1 MVNFKPAL
9 EENCE
14 MDFDSCRIWLGCL
27 SVALCVVAWGLSK
40 SRRRVLDKPRLDLA
54 EKATTLKPTTGAALD
69 YGKITPYSGIP
80 IHDEPSWPRAWK
92 PGPWQMTM
100 GIRKL
105 DVDDWIIY
113 DSLFL
118 DEHKQKLKRLQDPEV
133 RPIIFQHQDGTYEAS
148 KEALGIIV
156 QYITTRYPDM
166 FKVDGDYLHILPLG
180 ESYRIQ
186 EPFDRHPLEI
196 AGLIVYEDVYVL
208 LKGPDDIYYLFFLKL
223 KEGGGVQRNNQFIQT
238 TPAIYHPE
246 PLDDYPVCTSIDQ
259 VHIRI
264 ELQSLMRMPE
274 TQGLLFTIHPW
285 VLPVKDL
292 ANEPR
297 NLELLWSHARSFPES
312 FSRYK
317 LRHLWGGVLEEFAQ
331 KTLGKEAPDP
341 ELEADANAFTLRQ
354 PRNISVAEANEEESD
369 GLDATWDSL
378 PASTRIRSPLTG
390 SPPSDQASQT
400 SPFDPDDSVRSTA
413 VSRSER
419 RTLSLQIHG
428 QSSRRETS
436 TSKSTTSLHFS
447 LQGKADGEVE
457 PQSCHSKSPP
467 SLLSPTVPYLIHG
480 IETALEHELFHHY
493 INFVP
498 QAFSWAT
505 IRSAPFLSILIP
517 LVLRDR
523 GLLYTLLSIA
533 ATHLLNLGRSNMSEP
548 RQRSIKSTRWQ
559 LRGKALK
566 CHAEKMAAVSVPAF
580 SDSSVQV
587 KLDAA
592 LASTLLLLQLDCLDS
607 GKDGHWRLHLFAA
620 SELARQRVKEGWSDK
635 DPDGGAPANSRNETA
650 VRFFLHLYRYYDV
663 LACVTLDERP
673 CPIDPV
679 YSSEDIGSY
688 SPLPQTYHSLLS
700 ILTQIVELRRRTL
713 PELSLGQST
722 VDRNLADVN
731 TEEFMKSLELCTLI
745 QNWTIKSDSQE
756 DLILGEVYRR
766 ACFIFLYLTT
776 YPYGVADA
784 KVQCALEEGLAHL
797 ELLASHEMALK
808 CATFPLFIFGIA
820 ALQHDQQDMISKVL
834 DLRFHQSG
842 IGNVAEVLTFLK
854 GWWIRECDENNRAF
868 WLWEDEIRARQMY
881 LFLV

>member
-1 MVNFKPAL
+1 
-9 EENCE
+9 
-14 MDFDSCRIWLGCL
+14 
-27 SVALCVVAWGLSK
+27 
-40 SRRRVLDKPRLDLA
+40 
-54 EKATTLKPTTGAALD
+54 
-69 YGKITPYSGIP
+69 
-80 IHDEPSWPRAWK
+80 
-92 PGPWQMTM
+92 M

-105 DVDDWIIY
+105 NVDDWIIY
-113 DSLFL
+113 DNLFL
-118 DEHKQKLKRLQDPEV
+118 DEHRRKFERLQDPEV
-133 RPIIFQHQDGTYEAS
+133 RPVIFQCQDGTYEAS
-148 KEALGIIV
+148 KEALAIIV

-166 FKVDGDYLHILPLG
+166 FQVDGDYLQIPSLG
-180 ESYRIQ
+180 ESYRIR

-208 LKGPDDIYYLFFLKL
+208 QKGPDDIYYLKACFLSFPPGWHLRDRIGYPLFKMHQAVPHWKEKLQKPMERFFLKL

-238 TPAIYHPE
+238 TPAIYHPA

-274 TQGLLFTIHPW
+274 TQALLFTIHPW
-285 VLPVKDL
+285 VLPVKEL
-292 ANEPR
+292 AHEPG
-297 NLELLWSHARSFPES
+297 NLEKLWSHARSFPDS

-317 LRHLWGGVLEEFAQ
+317 LRHLWGGVLDEFARQ
-331 KTLGKEAPDP
+331 TLGKEVPDP
-341 ELEADANAFTLRQ
+341 ELEAEADAFTLRQ
-354 PRNISVAEANEEESD
+354 PSRETDEDDSD
-369 GLDATWDSL
+369 VFDATWTSL
-378 PASTRIRSPLTG
+378 PTSTRTRSPVKA
-390 SPPSDQASQT
+390 SPPTDKTLQI
-400 SPFDPDDSVRSTA
+400 SPVERDDSVNSA
-413 VSRSER
+413 LVSRSENRSLALQVHGPIIGR
-419 RTLSLQIHG
+419 RASI
-428 QSSRRETS
+428 
-436 TSKSTTSLHFS
+436 SKSTTSLHLS
-447 LQGKADGEVE
+447 LLADSGRSKTDTAGEL
-457 PQSCHSKSPP
+457 PASLTKPLPPMPSPP
-467 SLLSPTVPYLIHG
+467 VPYLIQG

-533 ATHLLNLGRSNMSEP
+533 ATHLLNLGHAQMSET
-548 RQRSIKSTRWQ
+548 RQRAIKSTRWQ

-580 SDSSVQV
+580 SNDSVQV

-635 DPDGGAPANSRNETA
+635 DADGAPTNSRDETA

-700 ILTQIVELRRRTL
+700 ILTQIVELRRRTQ
-713 PELSLGQST
+713 PELSLGQTTST
-722 VDRNLADVN
+722 TNRNLADVN
-731 TEEFMKSLELCTLI
+731 MEEFMKSLELCTRI
-745 QNWTIKSDSQE
+745 QNWTIRSDSQE

-776 YPYGVADA
+776 YPSGVADA

-820 ALQHDQQDMISKVL
+820 ALQPDQQDMISKVL

-842 IGNVAEVLTFLK
+842 IGNVAEVLVFLK
-854 GWWIRECDENNRAF
+854 EWWIREYDESNRSF
-868 WLWEDEIRARQMY
+868 WLWEDEIRTRQMY